1 MMFKSQIQ
9 LTEKLTLE
17 DIKNSVLILMDTR
30 FPKNVS
36 LYREFYCE
44 GPYKG
49 ENFCYISE
57 EDVIWLVKEICKNV
71 INSGNRIFSP
81 SGYWIKYLQ
90 IYRVS
95 QRSFTILDRHND
107 PISNISSLGI
117 DPKNMPSKKT

>member
-1 MMFKSQIQ
+1 MLKSQIQ
-9 LTEKLTLE
+9 LTEKLTIE

-36 LYREFYCE
+36 LYSEFYYE

-49 ENFCYISE
+49 GKFCYISE
-57 EDVIWLVKEICKNV
+57 EDVVWLVKEICKNI

-95 QRSFTILDRHND
+95 RRCFTILDRHND
-107 PISNISSLGI
+107 PISDISSLGI
-117 DPKNMPSKKT
+117 DPKNIPSKKT

>member
-1 MMFKSQIQ
+1 MIFKSQIQ
-9 LTEKLTLE
+9 LAEKLTLE
-17 DIKNSVLILMDTR
+17 DIKNSVLIWIDTR

-36 LYREFYCE
+36 LYSEFYYE
-44 GPYKG
+44 DTYKG
-49 ENFCYISE
+49 GKFCYISE
-57 EDVIWLVKEICKNV
+57 EDVVWLVKEICKNI

-107 PISNISSLGI
+107 PISDISSLGI